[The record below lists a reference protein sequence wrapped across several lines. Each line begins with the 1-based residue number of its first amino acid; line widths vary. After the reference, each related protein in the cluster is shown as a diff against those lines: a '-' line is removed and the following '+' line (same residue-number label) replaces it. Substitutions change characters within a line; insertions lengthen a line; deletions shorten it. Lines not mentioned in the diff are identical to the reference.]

1 MKLERTITTIFMV
14 PTLKIGR
21 EKLLE
26 NGFIDGY
33 SKDGH
38 REEQYNNA
46 VYLVFRPK
54 NIEKF
59 KEFLDS
65 EYERTKNLI
74 DDYDYEDGLVVVVYE
89 LDAKWSDDFNLVK
102 QGMYSKTSKEFQEV
116 FPKVVK
122 IMHNGLHR
130 DEVSLQV
137 RIFKKTKDM
146 VDYWEREL
154 GVILDDDLEVW
165 EGWSEERETLNVNK
179 LIGKHVQ

>member
-1 MKLERTITTIFMV
+1 
-14 PTLKIGR
+14 
-21 EKLLE
+21 
-26 NGFIDGY
+26 
-33 SKDGH
+33 
-38 REEQYNNA
+38 
-46 VYLVFRPK
+46 
-54 NIEKF
+54 
-59 KEFLDS
+59 
-65 EYERTKNLI
+65 
-74 DDYDYEDGLVVVVYE
+74 
-89 LDAKWSDDFNLVK
+89 
-102 QGMYSKTSKEFQEV
+102 MYSKTSKEFQEV